1 MVDAGGISPELHE
14 VAGKLTI
21 VSTHYMDQRVQFLWL
36 SLLGLIAGGY
46 GTIVGAG
53 GGFIIAPV
61 LLFMYPTTAPETITT
76 ISLAVVFANALSGTL
91 AYAHS
96 KRIDYS
102 NGIIFSLAAAPGAV
116 LGAVTTTTLHRARF
130 DLLFGA
136 LMICV
141 AVFLSCGPPEPGRES
156 ALAAENKSKFNIP
169 NLLKFNIPNLLLS
182 AGVSTSLGF
191 ISSFFG
197 VGGGFLYVPAL
208 VYLLRLSVHT
218 ATATSLFI
226 LLVTAFTGS
235 VTHFAAGLFKHG
247 MRPAIV
253 LSFAAIIG
261 AQIGAR
267 FSEKIET
274 KWIIRGLTFALG
286 LIGLRLVVTS
296 VF

>member
-1 MVDAGGISPELHE
+1 
-14 VAGKLTI
+14 
-21 VSTHYMDQRVQFLWL
+21 MDRSLEFLWL

-102 NGIIFSLAAAPGAV
+102 NGIIFSLAATPGAI
-116 LGAVTTTTLHRARF
+116 LGALTTTMLNRARF
-130 DLLFGA
+130 DFLFGV

-141 AVFLSCGPPEPGRES
+141 AVFLTCAPPKSWREPT
-156 ALAAENKSKFNIP
+156 LNTDNKLTFNIP
-169 NLLKFNIPNLLLS
+169 NLLMN

-197 VGGGFLYVPAL
+197 VGGGIFVRARPG
-208 VYLLRLSVHT
+208 LSSQITCPHCD
-218 ATATSLFI
+218 SDI
-226 LLVTAFTGS
+226 LI
-235 VTHFAAGLFKHG
+235 HFARNRFHRQCNAC
-247 MRPAIV
+247 RRRS
-253 LSFAAIIG
+253 LSTWHE
-261 AQIGAR
+261 AR
-267 FSEKIET
+267 YRTLMCGDHRRSD
-274 KWIIRGLTFALG
+274 R
-286 LIGLRLVVTS
+286 S
-296 VF
+296 